1 MEAGE
6 PSRKKK
12 GIKQVSVEILGTLI
26 ALTTLTI
33 PIFLITNF
41 SDNSNSSP
49 AKSLLLIPK

>member
-12 GIKQVSVEILGTLI
+12 NPKQVSVEIIGTLI

-33 PIFLITNF
+33 PIFLISNF
-41 SDNSNSSP
+41 SDNSSSSP
-49 AKSLLLIPK
+49 SNPRLINSE